1 MNHQASES
9 VSGFGSLSETAHKK
23 HKIFKKSHT
32 PDVHLP
38 MDARIQEREREVLK
52 IRPPAE
58 LPEGFRT
65 ELNAQRE
72 TDHC

>member
-23 HKIFKKSHT
+23 HNIFKKSHT
-32 PDVHLP
+32 PDVSSTDGRPHP
-38 MDARIQEREREVLK
+38 GEREVLK

-72 TDHC
+72 ADHC

>member
-23 HKIFKKSHT
+23 HNIFKKSHT

-38 MDARIQEREREVLK
+38 MDARIQEREVLR

-58 LPEGFRT
+58 LSEGFQT

-72 TDHC
+72 ADHC

>member
-23 HKIFKKSHT
+23 HNIFKKSHT

-38 MDARIQEREREVLK
+38 MDARIQEREVLK
-52 IRPPAE
+52 FDHLRNCRKGSE
-58 LPEGFRT
+58 
-65 ELNAQRE
+65 RE
-72 TDHC
+72 ADHC

>member
-23 HKIFKKSHT
+23 HNIFKKSHT

-38 MDARIQEREREVLK
+38 MDARIQEREVLK
-52 IRPPAE
+52 IRPP
-58 LPEGFRT
+58 
-65 ELNAQRE
+65 QRNKVSPL
-72 TDHC
+72 TPQSRA